1 MNTFT
6 KLSLAVLFFLQTSL
20 AFAQEPDP
28 VDTGKALFQ
37 SAYKRGVNIEAGVGA
52 SSFLITKTK
61 ASFGQK
67 LNLIPNTYEYYVASS
82 AITTGEN
89 TGKLFYAG
97 FKLGKRMYRDTPE
110 RTDTVS
116 ITNCEA
122 IDFYFMGASLQ
133 FPFMRPI
140 GNHIYWSLN
149 PGFYADFIIG
159 NMEPEIKNGNLETD
173 MVIVTYADEPQ
184 TLKPLDLGI
193 ILSLEFGFRAAYTGL
208 SFRTGLRNL
217 APDHTDMT
225 IRNNGLL
232 NFYVGYRFESKIAK
246 EDQKKIDNLINR

>member
-1 MNTFT
+1 MKTFT
-6 KLSLAVLFFLQTSL
+6 KSLIVLLVFFQSTAV
-20 AFAQEPDP
+20 FAQEPDP
-28 VDTGKALFQ
+28 VESGKAIFQ
-37 SAYKRGVNIEAGVGA
+37 YAYKTGVNIEAGVGA
-52 SSFLITKTK
+52 SSFLITETK

-67 LNLIPNTYEYYVASS
+67 LNLLPNTYEYYIASS
-82 AITTGEN
+82 GITTGEK

-97 FKLGKRMYRDTPE
+97 FKLGKRMYRNTPE

-116 ITNCEA
+116 ITNCDA

-133 FPFMRPI
+133 FPIMRPL

-149 PGFYADFIIG
+149 PGLYADFIIG
-159 NMEPEIKNGNLETD
+159 NMEPEIKNGDMETD
-173 MVIVTYADEPQ
+173 MVIVTYGDEPQ
-184 TLKPLDLGI
+184 TIKPLDLGI

-217 APDHTDMT
+217 APDHTNMT